1 MDLSA
6 KQELWEKLA
15 GIEMRLQLMS
25 KLIKINVGFADVE
38 EFNLGLRSTLKNPEK
53 LGEKQDRKTVRVAM
67 EGKMHDELIEK
78 RKSMRDREDENFT
91 SKDVENS
98 TSSTARKLKFGGGE
112 EAANQMPQNRDT
124 VAGLHCDE
132 KCRED
137 ASP

>member
-53 LGEKQDRKTVRVAM
+53 LGEKQDRKTVRAAM

-78 RKSMRDREDENFT
+78 RKSMRE
-91 SKDVENS
+91 
-98 TSSTARKLKFGGGE
+98 
-112 EAANQMPQNRDT
+112 
-124 VAGLHCDE
+124 
-132 KCRED
+132 RED
-137 ASP
+137 ARRELSRILGKNTKPSNLNIRKEKMRNWIKYQKK